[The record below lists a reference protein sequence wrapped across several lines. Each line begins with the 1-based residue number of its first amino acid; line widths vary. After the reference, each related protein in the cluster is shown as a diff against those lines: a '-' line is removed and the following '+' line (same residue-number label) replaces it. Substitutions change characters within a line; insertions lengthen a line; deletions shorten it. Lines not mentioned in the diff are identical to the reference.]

1 MLTESGV
8 LDDPFA
14 RDLLTPFWMAFVRT
28 VGRWPAAARA
38 GRVTRA
44 GLAARVLWHDLQ
56 LTESLDAGIT
66 QVAVIGAG
74 YDTRAWRFRR
84 DGVRFYELD
93 AQTTQLD
100 KIARAPSAGPT
111 YVAADLRD
119 QSAAVEL
126 AAHGFDASQPAH
138 FILEGLTMYLTAEL
152 LRDQL
157 FGLAD
162 GSAAGSR
169 ITLDFHPPANAGTA
183 KDRRLMTIQRLFR
196 SGSGETLRLRVDRHE
211 ACELVESSGWS
222 VTEAASMRDVACA
235 LVPPKSELPVDA
247 INQYRSVVAGIRR

>member
-14 RDLLTPFWMAFVRT
+14 RVLLTPFWMAFVRT

-157 FGLAD
+157 RGLAD

-169 ITLDFHPPANAGTA
+169 ITLDFHPPVNAGTA
-183 KDRRLMTIQRLFR
+183 KDRRLMMMQRLFR

-211 ACELVESSGWS
+211 AGDLVESSGWH
-222 VTEAASMRDVACA
+222 VTEAASLQDVARK
-235 LVPPKSELPVDA
+235 LLPPGSNLPVDA

>member
-8 LDDPFA
+8 LEDPFA
-14 RDLLTPFWMAFVRT
+14 RDLLTPSWMAFVRT
-28 VGRWPAAARA
+28 VGRWPAAARL
-38 GRVTRA
+38 GLVTRA

-84 DGVRFYELD
+84 DGVRFFELD
-93 AQTTQLD
+93 AQATQLD

-119 QSAAVEL
+119 RSAAVAL

-138 FILEGLTMYLTAEL
+138 FILEGLTMYLTADV

-157 FGLAD
+157 CGLAD
-162 GSAAGSR
+162 GSVAGSR
-169 ITLDFHPPANAGTA
+169 ITLDFHPPVNAGTA
-183 KDRRLMTIQRLFR
+183 KDRRLMTMQRLFR
-196 SGSGETLRLRVDRHE
+196 SGSGETLRLRVDRQE

-222 VTEAASMRDVACA
+222 VTETASMRDVACA